1 MRGDARRGRRLGQP
15 GRMAA
20 GGSPRR
26 LAVSVVVGMVASL
39 AVVVGPVPPGG
50 EQAAA
55 QVPPPAPPP
64 STYCDNIEPD
74 GLAPADAGVVDPTDN
89 PGGGSAVDVT
99 VEVADVET
107 GAAVTEFSYMV
118 SLDNTAR
125 GADPEPARHP
135 ALHHMASQSP
145 NVGAGDQDNATFT
158 VPDGCRYL
166 ISVRAPGYKLWGQH
180 LELPGPDPADP
191 RTVTVELL
199 ADAQP
204 ADTVP
209 NPQTGAA
216 TPREGLPTSDLRVLV
231 FEDVRS
237 TNGEPDVP
245 FGTDP
250 NPPPDD
256 PLRIEGP
263 LAGFHVVV
271 RDTLGEVVVDIGG
284 SPLCQD
290 TGNDCITDDNGELL
304 ISGLP
309 FGKYEVTVV
318 PPDGTDWT
326 QTTTFEGTH
335 TVDAWLEEG
344 TDGRGAPGEF
354 RIEPA
359 VMTAYWFGFVSPE
372 KYSLAPSPDD
382 GTIVGRAVNFMVTPP
397 FENSAP
403 QPNEPVH
410 RPMVALNDLAAADN
424 VVAVVEGDADGNF
437 QFDNVPPGT
446 YLLTIWDVPQDYIL
460 ARYNI
465 TVGANQTVDLNDI
478 GVFRWFGWM
487 SGFVYLDN
495 GLARDGTPITD
506 ANAIQQLGP
515 DGTPLPAGTPFAR
528 NGVRDCYDPDG
539 AAPFTA
545 DPFAYGTCETGL
557 VGEEVLLK
565 LRDGSVKAGTVTDGN
580 GWYEL
585 PEARGPLNRYM
596 VSEVGAGRRQW
607 TGHSLHQE
615 FNFDPAAPPNPAWDP
630 YLSTRLPGDA
640 GGDLLL
646 SSLLIEGHR
655 SWVDWGKDNR
665 NPLDPENDDNGGIA
679 GAVLYGTTRNEFSPR
694 FAAQEDYEPGIGG
707 VPVRLWGT
715 SGTPTDQSDDVLL
728 TEVASDAWAHPTDPG
743 NDDPN
748 TVCTVLDNLGNPVPG
763 PTPQMVSERCLEVP
777 LNGNETQDGLWDGG
791 WAIEDDCSAAVSALH
806 GGPIIGDED
815 DDFDDVPNR
824 DEPLGELIPGGLTAL
839 EEYIEANPDAC
850 THVVNDQ
857 YVVEVQPPPFF
868 QLLKEEDQNTDEG
881 DIIVPAI
888 PPPPCVGELHTV
900 VDPRNPADGT
910 ATPLCDRKLVTV
922 QAGQNAAAE
931 FTLFTECEAC
941 AVDNEETG
949 QRWSTDPE
957 GPSDESVPLPA
968 RFFGLVEDDVTV
980 NADENSIA
988 YGEKR
993 GVANLPIGIYDFTGR
1008 LLTTIYTDQDGY
1020 YEVLLPSSYTALCPI
1035 PSGVCPGMY
1044 ILRMNDPGSVSEPNP
1059 SYRTNYLTEPFV
1071 FDAWPGKMTH
1081 TDTPV
1086 DPISTLVCTV
1096 PEQAP
1101 EILAVSDVWKT
1112 PSETKT
1118 ITVTGTEF
1126 EHGASGKPTVTLTND
1141 ATGVVTTIPAASV
1154 VLTPSNPSGDPPFE
1168 DVLAV
1173 TVGPLAAGTYQL
1185 AVTADGSTTRT
1196 GLTFH
1201 VRRRRPR
1208 RDGRPAG
1215 QRRRL
1220 RDHPGRH
1227 RRCRT
1232 RRLHRRAARHVPRGG
1247 HHAPAGHPP
1256 GPRPRGRGRPARARR
1271 RRRRPHHQR
1280 LPLRARPRHGDRRAL
1295 LRRRRRHAGGLG
1307 RDPRLGRGPGR
1318 ARPSSRRERAS
1329 AWWPAA
1335 RASSTGRTHRSST
1348 ASASPRPAAS
1358 AAAGSTSTPTST
1370 GSPSATTSST
1380 ATPGV
1385 FGGALAVG
1393 LPGVGGGIADA
1404 QNDDLRVHHNRIV
1417 GNGGSFT
1424 AGAVGVFAGAENYR
1438 IDHNDVCGNYGL
1450 EYGGGISHWG
1460 QSAGGR
1466 IQDNLVY
1473 YNDSIDSGGG
1483 ITVAG
1488 DNTYTGG
1495 SLLGNGTGDDI
1506 VVERNTIEFNNSD
1519 DDGGGVFLL
1528 RPLEDTVLL
1537 QNNFINNNLA
1547 QDFGGGIAL
1556 DDAADAFIIN
1566 NTVAYNVS
1574 TSTAEDADRSSC
1586 FPGGAPPPGNPL
1598 YSCPHAAGIAS
1609 ELHSEGLF
1617 TPDDG
1622 STFSDP
1628 VMFNNIIYQNE
1639 AYFWGATTEG
1649 ARRSTAPCSPESSTS
1664 RSSTAACPATASTP
1678 ASRSSRSTT
1687 DRTTPIA
1694 PPPTRATTSASTRS
1708 SSRAGSRTR
1717 GTPGSRPRPTASTR
1731 SSSTCRSSATSR
1743 WQASAASPSCSTTT
1757 SSPTPRPSTPA
1768 STSIRPAAARPHRS
1782 TTPTAMCDP
1791 NRRGRPTSTR
1801 EPTRCR
1807 LSPSVRL
1814 DLSLEATQSLPVGG
1828 GTVTVADEDVLTW
1841 DGTGFTMLFDGSDEL
1856 GFFTSLLTD
1865 LDAFAALG
1873 PNQFLVSF
1881 DIPVL
1886 GPVLGL
1892 PLVERPPD
1900 RRRRR
1905 PPVHGHI
1912 VRPDDGGHVV
1922 ALPRRLGRRAR
1933 RGQCRRGHRR
1943 RRRPPD
1949 RQAADLDDGFVVGAG
1964 CLLRRR
1970 GPRRLHRH
1978 DHRPGHH
1985 GHVGEVL
1992 RRERRRP
1999 DHRRGERRRDR
2010 GGPGHP
2016 RHPLLHQRRVRR
2028 DRGPGARRAGG
2039 AQRRRRG
2046 RLHLPAA
2053 GAPSQHTHRVQL
2065 GIRPVLRREPVRPRP
2080 E

>member
-1126 EHGASGKPTVTLTND
+1126 EHGASGAPTVTLTND

-1173 TVGPLAAGTYQL
+1173 TVGVLPAGTYQL

-1201 VRRRRPR
+1201 VRPEGPDATVGPPDSGADYETIQAAIDAAAPGDFIDVLPATYREAVIMHQPVILQGHGPGGVVGRPEPDDAAVGR
-1208 RDGRPAG
+1208 IINDFPFAHIPGTVIDGRFFAGDAAMQEAWDATLASGGAPVGPA
-1215 QRRRL
+1215 
-1220 RDHPGRH
+1220 
-1227 RRCRT
+1227 
-1232 RRLHRRAARHVPRGG
+1232 VV
-1247 HHAPAGHPP
+1247 PP
-1256 GPRPRGRGRPARARR
+1256 G
-1271 RRRRPHHQR
+1271 
-1280 LPLRARPRHGDRRAL
+1280 
-1295 LRRRRRHAGGLG
+1295 AGI
-1307 RDPRLGRGPGR
+1307 
-1318 ARPSSRRERAS
+1318 SVV
-1329 AWWPAA
+1329 
-1335 RASSTGRTHRSST
+1335 ASSTGEFDGSVPPVVDGLGIT
-1348 ASASPRPAAS
+1348 AARGFGGGGIYVHANVNGLTVSNDIFDSN
-1358 AAAGSTSTPTST
+1358 T
-1370 GSPSATTSST
+1370 
-1380 ATPGV
+1380 GV

-1519 DDGGGVFLL
+1519 DDGGGIFLL

-1717 GTPGSRPRPTASTR
+1717 GTPGSRPRPIASTR

-1782 TTPTAMCDP
+1782 TMPTAMCDP

-1807 LSPSVRL
+1807 LSPSFGWTCR
-1814 DLSLEATQSLPVGG
+1814 
-1828 GTVTVADEDVLTW
+1828 W
-1841 DGTGFTMLFDGSDEL
+1841 
-1856 GFFTSLLTD
+1856 
-1865 LDAFAALG
+1865 
-1873 PNQFLVSF
+1873 
-1881 DIPVL
+1881 
-1886 GPVLGL
+1886 
-1892 PLVERPPD
+1892 RPPS
-1900 RRRRR
+1900 R
-1905 PPVHGHI
+1905 
-1912 VRPDDGGHVV
+1912 
-1922 ALPRRLGRRAR
+1922 
-1933 RGQCRRGHRR
+1933 CRW
-1943 RRRPPD
+1943 
-1949 RQAADLDDGFVVGAG
+1949 AA
-1964 CLLRRR
+1964 
-1970 GPRRLHRH
+1970 
-1978 DHRPGHH
+1978 
-1985 GHVGEVL
+1985 
-1992 RRERRRP
+1992 
-1999 DHRRGERRRDR
+1999 
-2010 GGPGHP
+2010 
-2016 RHPLLHQRRVRR
+2016 
-2028 DRGPGARRAGG
+2028 
-2039 AQRRRRG
+2039 
-2046 RLHLPAA
+2046 
-2053 GAPSQHTHRVQL
+2053 AP
-2065 GIRPVLRREPVRPRP
+2065 
-2080 E
+2080 